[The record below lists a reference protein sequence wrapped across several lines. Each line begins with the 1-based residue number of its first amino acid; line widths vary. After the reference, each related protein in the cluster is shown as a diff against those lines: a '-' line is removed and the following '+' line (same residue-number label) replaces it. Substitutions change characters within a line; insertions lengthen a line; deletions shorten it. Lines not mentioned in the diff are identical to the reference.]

1 MSKLEQGLRK
11 NWKQFTLLVII
22 NGFVGGMVGLERSI
36 LPELAITEFDL
47 AVKTALL
54 SFIVVFG
61 ITKALSNYF
70 AGAFANKIGR
80 KNLLVIGWV
89 FALPVPI
96 ILMHAPSWNWII
108 GANVLLGINQG
119 LSWSSTVVM
128 KVDLVGH
135 KNRGLAMGI
144 NESAGYAA
152 VGLTALFTGLIAAR
166 YGLRPYPF
174 YLGIGF
180 SILGLVSSWLL
191 VKDTAAHVVSEQ
203 ITSSLKPMGNVF
215 ASTTWKH
222 PNLGSITQAGLT
234 NNLNDGMIWGI
245 LPLLLASKGFS
256 IAEIGS
262 IAAIYPLVWGLSQL
276 LTGKLGDLFPK
287 KPLLFYGMLIQGLSI
302 LGLVY
307 ADSHLS
313 FVLLSV
319 LLGLGTAVVYP
330 TFLAAIADN
339 THPSERANS
348 IGVFR
353 LWRDLGY
360 AFGAAITGIIADQFS
375 LQAAL
380 GSVGLLTVLSAL
392 ILAKRMTPMN
402 EPLAKEAKTSG
413 SNKRNE

>member
-1 MSKLEQGLRK
+1 MSNLEQGLRK

-36 LPELAITEFDL
+36 LPELAKTEFDL

-70 AGAFANKIGR
+70 AGAFANQIGR

-96 ILMHAPSWNWII
+96 ILMYAPSWNWII

-128 KVDLVGH
+128 KIDLVGH

-144 NESAGYAA
+144 NESAGYVA

-166 YGLRPYPF
+166 CGLRPYPF

-180 SILGLVSSWLL
+180 SILGLISSWLL

-262 IAAIYPLVWGLSQL
+262 IVAIYPLVWGLSQL

-307 ADSHLS
+307 ADSHWS

-360 AFGAAITGIIADQFS
+360 AFGAVITGIIADQFS

-392 ILAKRMTPMN
+392 ILAKRMNPMN
-402 EPLAKEAKTSG
+402 EPLAKE
-413 SNKRNE
+413 E

>member
-1 MSKLEQGLRK
+1 MSNLEQGLRK

-36 LPELAITEFDL
+36 LPELAKTEFDL

-128 KVDLVGH
+128 KVDLVGP

-144 NESAGYAA
+144 NESAGYVA

>member
-1 MSKLEQGLRK
+1 MSNLEQGLRK

-36 LPELAITEFDL
+36 LPELAETEFDL

-70 AGAFANKIGR
+70 AGAFANQIGR

-89 FALPVPI
+89 FALPVPF
-96 ILMHAPSWNWII
+96 ILMYAPSWNWII
-108 GANVLLGINQG
+108 AANALLGINQG

-128 KVDLVGH
+128 KIDLVGQ

-144 NESAGYAA
+144 NESAGYVA

-180 SILGLVSSWLL
+180 SVLGLISSWLL
-191 VKDTAAHVVSEQ
+191 VKDTAPHVVSEQ
-203 ITSSLKPMGNVF
+203 IASSVKPLGNVF

-245 LPLLLASKGFS
+245 LPLLLATKGFA

-262 IAAIYPLVWGLSQL
+262 IVAIYPLVWGLSQL

-307 ADSHLS
+307 ADSHLA

-319 LLGLGTAVVYP
+319 LLGIGTAVVYP

-360 AFGAAITGIIADQFS
+360 AFGAVLTGIIADQFS
-375 LQAAL
+375 LEAAL

-402 EPLAKEAKTSG
+402 EPLAKEA
-413 SNKRNE
+413 

>member
-1 MSKLEQGLRK
+1 MSNLEQGLRK

-36 LPELAITEFDL
+36 LPELAKTEFDL

-144 NESAGYAA
+144 NESAGYVA

-307 ADSHLS
+307 ANSHLS

>member
-36 LPELAITEFDL
+36 LPELAKTEFDL

-128 KVDLVGH
+128 KIDLVGK

-144 NESAGYAA
+144 NESAGYVA

>member
-1 MSKLEQGLRK
+1 
-11 NWKQFTLLVII
+11 
-22 NGFVGGMVGLERSI
+22 
-36 LPELAITEFDL
+36 
-47 AVKTALL
+47 
-54 SFIVVFG
+54 
-61 ITKALSNYF
+61 
-70 AGAFANKIGR
+70 
-80 KNLLVIGWV
+80 
-89 FALPVPI
+89 
-96 ILMHAPSWNWII
+96 MHAQSWNWII

-128 KVDLVGH
+128 KIDLVGN

-144 NESAGYAA
+144 NESAGYVA

-262 IAAIYPLVWGLSQL
+262 IVAIYPLVWGLSQL

-307 ADSHLS
+307 ADSYLS

>member
-1 MSKLEQGLRK
+1 MSNLEQGLRK

-36 LPELAITEFDL
+36 LPELAKTEFDL

-128 KVDLVGH
+128 KIDLVGN

-144 NESAGYAA
+144 NESAGYVA

-191 VKDTAAHVVSEQ
+191 VKDTATHVVSEQ

>member
-1 MSKLEQGLRK
+1 MSNLEQGLRK

-36 LPELAITEFDL
+36 LPELAKTEFDL

-144 NESAGYAA
+144 NESAGYVA

>member
-1 MSKLEQGLRK
+1 MSNLEQGLRK

-36 LPELAITEFDL
+36 LPELAKTEFDL

-128 KVDLVGH
+128 KIDLVGN

-144 NESAGYAA
+144 NESAGYVA

>member
-1 MSKLEQGLRK
+1 MSNLEQGLRK

-36 LPELAITEFDL
+36 LPELAKTEFDL

-80 KNLLVIGWV
+80 KNILVIGWV

-128 KVDLVGH
+128 KVDLVGP

-144 NESAGYAA
+144 NESAGYVA

>member
-36 LPELAITEFDL
+36 LPELAKTEFDL

-128 KVDLVGH
+128 KVDLVGP

-144 NESAGYAA
+144 NESAGYVA

>member
-36 LPELAITEFDL
+36 LPELAKTEFDL

-144 NESAGYAA
+144 NESAGYVA

-262 IAAIYPLVWGLSQL
+262 IVAIYPLVWGLSQL

-307 ADSHLS
+307 TNSHLS
-313 FVLLSV
+313 FALLSV

-330 TFLAAIADN
+330 TFQAAIADN

>member
-36 LPELAITEFDL
+36 LPELAKTEFDL

-128 KVDLVGH
+128 KIDLVGN

-144 NESAGYAA
+144 NESAGYVA

>member
-36 LPELAITEFDL
+36 LPELAKTEFDL

-70 AGAFANKIGR
+70 AGAFANQIGR

-96 ILMHAPSWNWII
+96 ILMYAPSWNWII

-128 KVDLVGH
+128 KIDLVGH

-144 NESAGYAA
+144 NESAGYVA

-180 SILGLVSSWLL
+180 SILGLISSWLL

-234 NNLNDGMIWGI
+234 NNLNDGMVWGI

-262 IAAIYPLVWGLSQL
+262 IVAIYPLVWGLSQL

-360 AFGAAITGIIADQFS
+360 AFGAVITGIIADQFS

-392 ILAKRMTPMN
+392 ILAKRMNTMN
-402 EPLAKEAKTSG
+402 EPLAKE
-413 SNKRNE
+413 E

>member
-36 LPELAITEFDL
+36 LPELAKTEFDL

-128 KVDLVGH
+128 KIDLVGH

-144 NESAGYAA
+144 NESAGYVA